1 MAHLRPLSQSM
12 AQSCLCNCCDSGW
25 FLRGWVCPAQQS
37 RLNKR
42 TWAPHLENET
52 WKYYVGWGHAT
63 YTIFSWTMLDAC
75 WGVWGVPF
83 EEPEYQGSWPNGKLR
98 INTYGGDFC
107 DECGCDIRPGA
118 GETSQWTSCRAKHEV
133 ETLPCGTY
141 FPLLAERCAL
151 TSRYDNKQSRA
162 LDSSMH
168 HA

>member
-1 MAHLRPLSQSM
+1 M

-42 TWAPHLENET
+42 TWAPQLENET
-52 WKYYVGWGHAT
+52 WKYSVGWGGAT

-83 EEPEYQGSWPNGKLR
+83 EEPEYQGSSPNGKLR
-98 INTYGGDFC
+98 IITYGGDFC

-118 GETSQWTSCRAKHEV
+118 GETSPWTCCHACFAVIYEQLTR
-133 ETLPCGTY
+133 
-141 FPLLAERCAL
+141 LLNTRL
-151 TSRYDNKQSRA
+151 RPDLVGHIFHYLQSA
-162 LDSSMH
+162 VL
-168 HA
+168 